1 MVDQVAEVK
10 SKTDIVSVV
19 SSYVP
24 LKKAGRHYTACC
36 PFHSEKTPSFTVSP
50 ELQIYKC
57 FGCGESGDVF
67 SFVQKYEGISFFEAL
82 KSLATKV
89 GIEIVTKGKGVD
101 GKKMELMDANEI
113 AAKYYHYILTQTKVG
128 EDALKYLLEVRQID
142 MATIDAFQ
150 IGFAPNT
157 YDNLNNFLINKRK
170 IHPNAVIDSG
180 LAYKS
185 DRGGIVDRFRGRV
198 IFPLTNARGGVVALA
213 GRILPAFAK
222 EGVPK
227 YINSPETAIYH
238 KSEALFGFYQAR
250 EAIRKEGEVVVVEG
264 ELDMISPWQRG
275 VKNIVAIKGSSLTE
289 GHASF
294 LSRFTNSVILALD
307 SDFAGNSAAIKGVV
321 TTENKGLSVKVCE
334 LPSKYKDP
342 DEASRADIYEFQ
354 KSLKSAKAFWDF
366 LFDVMRARYN
376 PDSTS
381 GATQMAR
388 AMVPYLAQI
397 EEPIVSSKYARRL
410 SELVG
415 SSEASVLE
423 AIKKHKSGKTEEV
436 GATTNLND
444 KKSDASTDRREKLVK
459 QVFFSS
465 LLTKPSELLDK
476 YRSLFTERKQVAV
489 ISELEKY
496 LSKNKSFDIKSFVS
510 SLAPEIAGG
519 ISDEILMYEGGDE
532 MEKDLNFAYSQ
543 ILISDLK
550 EDRLRLINKL
560 KSIDSESDNAEFTA
574 LQVEIGELTN
584 RIASLDKA
592 DYNRNSPL

>member
-1 MVDQVAEVK
+1 M
-10 SKTDIVSVV
+10 

-82 KSLATKV
+82 KSLAGKV
-89 GIEIVTKGKGVD
+89 GVEIVTKSRGAD

-113 AAKYYHYILTQTKVG
+113 AAKYYHYILTQTKMG
-128 EDALKYLLEVRQID
+128 EEALKYLLEVRQID
-142 MATIDAFQ
+142 RETIDAFQ

-170 IHPNAVIDSG
+170 LHPNAVVDSG
-180 LAYKS
+180 LAYRN
-185 DRGGIVDRFRGRV
+185 DRGSVVDRFRGRV
-198 IFPLTNARGGVVALA
+198 IFPLSNASGGVVALA
-213 GRILPAFAK
+213 GRILPSLAK

-250 EAIRKEGEVVVVEG
+250 EAIRREGEVIVVEG

-321 TTENKGLSVKVCE
+321 TSENKGLSVKVCE
-334 LPSKYKDP
+334 LPGKYKDP
-342 DEASRADIYEFQ
+342 DEASRGDIYEFQ
-354 KSLKSAKAFWDF
+354 KALKSAKAFWDF
-366 LFDVMRARYN
+366 LFDVMRVRFN
-376 PDSTS
+376 PQTTT

-388 AMVPYLAQI
+388 AMVPFLAQI
-397 EEPIVSSKYARRL
+397 QEPIVASKYARRL

-415 SSEASVLE
+415 SSEASVVE
-423 AIKKHKSGKTEEV
+423 AIKKHKLGKEGGKEEPGTSLAKKTDDV
-436 GATTNLND
+436 G
-444 KKSDASTDRREKLVK
+444 SSDRREKLVR

-465 LLTKPSELLDK
+465 LLTKPSELLGK
-476 YRSLFTERKQVAV
+476 YRSLFTERKQEIVL
-489 ISELEKY
+489 SLLEEY
-496 LSKNKSFDIKSFVS
+496 LSKNKDFDIKGFVS
-510 SLAPEIAGG
+510 SLPPEIASG
-519 ISDEILMYEGGDE
+519 ITDEILMYEGGDE

-543 ILISDLK
+543 ILIGDLK
-550 EDRLRLINKL
+550 EERLRLINKL
-560 KSIDSESDNAEFTA
+560 KSIDSESENAEFTA

-592 DYNRNSPL
+592 DYNRNSPQ